1 MSLSTPRDEDALAA
15 LKSLQTP
22 TRRMTAERL
31 QPQTHTNS
39 PFSAPQG
46 TVVSA
51 PLLPLTLSAA
61 EKQRLQQH
69 KQYAERVL
77 AIDDSGRTSTVFPTK
92 QDPEKLLMIV
102 RLVLQLNGERW
113 AAVTFVG
120 GREQI
125 PSEYYDLVHCLH
137 ALHNR
142 WAPLVHFYRLIR
154 VRVFYRIVGVV
165 VCICFTIL
173 SAK

>member
-1 MSLSTPRDEDALAA
+1 MSLSALREVGSP
-15 LKSLQTP
+15 LKSMQTP